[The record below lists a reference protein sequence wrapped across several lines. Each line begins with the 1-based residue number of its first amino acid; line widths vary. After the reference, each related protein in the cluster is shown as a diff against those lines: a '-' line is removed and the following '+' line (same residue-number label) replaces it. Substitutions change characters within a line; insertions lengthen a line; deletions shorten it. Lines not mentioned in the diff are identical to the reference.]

1 MKKLLVFYLDAN
13 IRFARWFDKV
23 WIGILLNV
31 RNRLALEHRHGGGDQ
46 HHEGHAD
53 KRNGNQ
59 S

>member
-31 RNRLALEHRHGGGDQ
+31 RNRLALEH
-46 HHEGHAD
+46 
-53 KRNGNQ
+53 
-59 S
+59 